1 MDPRY
6 PLSGVEVE
14 EEKVSLGRQE
24 VIKDPVLVDLQLQFC
39 WITNCSLN
47 PTEEDEEL

>member
-24 VIKDPVLVDLQLQFC
+24 VIKDLVLVDLQLQFVDYKQFFE
-39 WITNCSLN
+39 SKSMS
-47 PTEEDEEL
+47 